1 MVSDQTLVARAAG
14 LLSAQVGDE
23 VVMLHLAQNAYYDVD
38 AVGAAIWDRLESPTR
53 VCDLVDWLTDRY
65 DVERDAC
72 LRDVVRFLTEAVTE
86 GVACIVDAASPAA

>member
-23 VVMLHLAQNAYYDVD
+23 VVMLHLERNAYYDID
-38 AVGAAIWDRLESPTR
+38 AVGAAIWDRLESPIR
-53 VCDLVDWLTDRY
+53 VSDLVDWLTSRY

-72 LRDVVRFLTEAVTE
+72 LQDVVRFLTEAVSE
-86 GVACIVDAASPAA
+86 GIVSIEATV